1 MFHPQTIP
9 IKSNVTTS
17 PVDTPSKTITYF
29 TLASSLAP
37 GNLVI
42 AAGGANFTFALP
54 AKQNTK
60 YVPSRVAKIDPLTI
74 VLAST
79 TPTLALSPTSSTVS
93 ISPRMPHTSST
104 SVSQSLAGVAMPSL
118 HTTRSATSRTRA
130 TTGTSRTV
138 LPTTVK
144 RTIGSV
150 GFLMQAQT
158 LSSPF
163 LRMFLHPLAV
173 TTEPDC
179 DDDRLDWVA
188 KDTTSYSYSAA
199 IYPSTLCHAVFCPSG

>member
-54 AKQNTK
+54 ANQNTK
-60 YVPSRVAKIDPLTI
+60 YVSSRVAKIDPLTI
-74 VLAST
+74 VPAST
-79 TPTLALSPTSSTVS
+79 TPTLTLSPTSSTVS

-104 SVSQSLAGVAMPSL
+104 SVSQSLAGVATPSL

-130 TTGTSRTV
+130 TTGTSKTV
-138 LPTTVK
+138 FPTLM
-144 RTIGSV
+144 RIPGSR
-150 GFLMQAQT
+150 
-158 LSSPF
+158 SSRKAEVRAF
-163 LRMFLHPLAV
+163 
-173 TTEPDC
+173 
-179 DDDRLDWVA
+179 
-188 KDTTSYSYSAA
+188 
-199 IYPSTLCHAVFCPSG
+199 